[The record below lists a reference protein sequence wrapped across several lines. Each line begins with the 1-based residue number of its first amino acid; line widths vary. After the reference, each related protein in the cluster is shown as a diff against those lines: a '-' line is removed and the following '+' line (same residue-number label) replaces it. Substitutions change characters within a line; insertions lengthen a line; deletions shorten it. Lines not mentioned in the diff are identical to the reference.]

1 MLKYVNLPFLNF
13 KTINLPFEKSCMN
26 RWLGIIL
33 CLVIFAGCKKTT
45 DVAASVQA
53 QSAADDKALVAF
65 INANNLSKVAVQ
77 VGAPKTDSIGVYY
90 IVEDPG
96 TIPALYTT
104 STSITVNY
112 TASVITGTTEQA
124 PFTSTGSTGFTPSYV
139 LGATIRGWQ
148 LGLQAAKINKGGK
161 VRLLMS
167 SRYAYG
173 PYAQTQY
180 GKDTKGNYLL
190 PANALLDFEITI
202 LDVTN

>member
-1 MLKYVNLPFLNF
+1 
-13 KTINLPFEKSCMN
+13 MN

-33 CLVIFAGCKKTT
+33 CLVIFAGCKKTE

-53 QSAADDKALVAF
+53 QATADDKALATF
-65 INANNLSKVAVQ
+65 IAANNLTAVK
-77 VGAPKTDSIGVYY
+77 VGAPKIDTIGVYY

-96 TIPALYTT
+96 TIPALYTN
-104 STSITVNY
+104 STSVTVSY

-124 PFTSTGSTGFTPSYV
+124 PFTSTASTPAFNPSYV

-148 LGLQAAKINKGGK
+148 LGIQAAKINKGGK
-161 VRLLMS
+161 IRLLMS

-173 PYAQTQY
+173 PYPQAQY
-180 GKDTKGNYLL
+180 GKNTDGTYKL
-190 PANALLDFEITI
+190 PANALLDFDITI